1 MNILKLFTPA
11 EMQAS
16 ISLSVVSLTSETIM
30 WKP

>member
-11 EMQAS
+11 AMQAS
-16 ISLSVVSLTSETIM
+16 ISFSVMSLTSETIM

>member
-11 EMQAS
+11 AMHAS
-16 ISLSVVSLTSETIM
+16 ISFSDVSLTSETIM

>member
-11 EMQAS
+11 PMQDS
-16 ISLSVVSLTSETIM
+16 ISFSVVSFTSETIM

>member
-11 EMQAS
+11 PMHDS
-16 ISLSVVSLTSETIM
+16 ISLRLVSLTSETIM

>member
-1 MNILKLFTPA
+1 MNILKLVTPLA
-11 EMQAS
+11 MHAS

>member
-11 EMQAS
+11 SMQDS
-16 ISLSVVSLTSETIM
+16 ISFSVVSLTSDTIM

>member
-11 EMQAS
+11 AMQTS